1 MIKQALYLLPL
12 MLLCTGVQAFNVN
25 ALGNSDDDSLYDS
38 RSCNELYMQVSALE
52 KTSHSNKES
61 HFTNSKAQVAS
72 MAMTVFTPA
81 IYYFGYAAYKD
92 LESNMRSMAALEQ
105 MDEIR
110 YRMAEKRCFD
120 R

>member
-1 MIKQALYLLPL
+1 
-12 MLLCTGVQAFNVN
+12 MLFCVRAEAFNVN
-25 ALGNSDDDSLYDS
+25 AIGDSDSNSDKLYDS

-52 KTSHSNKES
+52 KTSYSNKEN
-61 HFTNSKAQVAS
+61 HFTNSKAQAAS
-72 MAMTVFTPA
+72 MAMTVFPPA

-92 LESNMRSMAALEQ
+92 LESSMRAKAALEE
-105 MDEIR
+105 MDSIR